1 MTDRNRP
8 IAPAIRWWQSLTTV
22 DADEIVGRDPVVILP
37 LAATEQHG
45 AHLPLSTD
53 LDIALGLVGEAFR
66 RLPPTVP
73 AWVLPPQPLGVSREH
88 ARFTGTLSVEPDLVA
103 SLIEQVG
110 EAIATAG
117 VRRLILCNSH
127 GGNRRA
133 LGEAA
138 LRLRD
143 SRDMLVVEASWFQ
156 FPRPVNVEIPE
167 TEWQHGLHG
176 GLVETAMM
184 LHLYPDRVRQ
194 HEFEDARSLGQELQ
208 DALSHVAPEGAAP
221 FAWLAG
227 DLNPSGVTGNARIAD
242 ARLGAKLVAHYGA
255 VLAEVILD
263 TKKFPL
269 DRLT

>member
-8 IAPAIRWWQSLTTV
+8 IAPTIRWWHSLTTV

-53 LDIALGLVGEAFR
+53 LDIAVGLVGEAFR
-66 RLPPTVP
+66 QLPPSVP
-73 AWVLPPQPLGVSREH
+73 AWVLPPQPLGASREH
-88 ARFTGTLSVEPDLVA
+88 ARFTGTLSVEPDLIA
-103 SLIEQVG
+103 SFIEQVG

-127 GGNRRA
+127 GGNRR
-133 LGEAA
+133 LLTEAA

-143 SRDMLVVEASWFQ
+143 SRDMLVVEASWFR
-156 FPRPVNVEIPE
+156 FPRPADVDIPE

-184 LHLYPDRVRQ
+184 LHLHPERVRQ
-194 HEFEDARSLGQELQ
+194 HKLEDSHSLGQELQ
-208 DALSHVAPEGAAP
+208 DALSHVSPEGAAP

-227 DLNPSGVTGNARIAD
+227 DLNPSGVTGNALIAD
-242 ARLGAKLVAHYGA
+242 AELGAKLVTHYGT
-255 VLAEVILD
+255 VLAEVISD
-263 TKKFPL
+263 TKQFPL